1 MTHRMEGAAALLLL
15 ALLAMLLAAVAPSV
29 EAFMHQPLRMMAAS
43 SGVKR
48 NPNFGKLVGG

>member
-1 MTHRMEGAAALLLL
+1 MHRVGGPAALLLV
-15 ALLAMLLAAVAPSV
+15 ALLAVLLAAVAPLV
-29 EAFMHQPLRMMAAS
+29 EAFMPQPLRMMAAG